1 VIKGFIDYEEASKG
15 RKRTVLA
22 GRNGMSF
29 EGRDVVSI
37 RDFDRKDIDQV
48 LATAKLMEPLT
59 KAGSELLKGRIA
71 ANLFYEPSTRTRM
84 SFEAAM
90 LRLGGNCVNITEPRT
105 SSIEKGESLYDT
117 LRVVENYSDLIVL
130 RHPLEGSAKLAAD
143 VASIPVI
150 NAGSGSEEH
159 PTQAILDLYTIWREK
174 GKLDGTKIA
183 ILGDLRYGRTAHSLA
198 YALSNYDTDLSF
210 VSPEPLRMR
219 REVLEE
225 VRSRVKV
232 SETTDIRA
240 TLPDVDVLYV
250 TRIQKERFPDLEEYQ
265 KVRGAYRITP
275 AILREAKTGLIVM
288 HPLPRVDEIALDV
301 DRTAFARYF
310 REVWYGM
317 VVRMA
322 LLALILGAV

>member
-1 VIKGFIDYEEASKG
+1 
-15 RKRTVLA
+15 
-22 GRNGMSF
+22 MSF

-59 KAGSELLKGRIA
+59 KAGSELLKGRIS
-71 ANLFYEPSTRTRM
+71 ANIFYEPSTRTRM

-159 PTQAILDLYTIWREK
+159 PTQALLDLYTIWREV
-174 GKLDGTKIA
+174 GRLDGTKVA

-198 YALSNYDTDLSF
+198 YALSNYDTELFF

-225 VRSRVKV
+225 VRSRVEV
-232 SETTDIRA
+232 SETTDIHA
-240 TLPDVDVLYV
+240 ALPNIDVLYV
-250 TRIQKERFPDLEEYQ
+250 TRIQKERFPDLEEYH
-265 KVRGAYRITP
+265 KVRGAYRITLET
-275 AILREAKTGLIVM
+275 LREAKTGLIVM

-301 DRTAFARYF
+301 DRTSFARYF